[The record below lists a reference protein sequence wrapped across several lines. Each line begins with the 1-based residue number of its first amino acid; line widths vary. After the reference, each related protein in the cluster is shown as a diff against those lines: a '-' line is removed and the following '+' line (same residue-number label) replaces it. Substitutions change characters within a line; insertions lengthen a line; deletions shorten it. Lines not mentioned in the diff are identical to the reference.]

1 MCGIAGLIAK
11 NGRSLDQGRLVA
23 MAGKIAHRGPDGHG
37 LWAEGQAGL
46 AHRRLALVDLSPS
59 GAQPMISDDG
69 RFVVTFNGE
78 IYNYKE
84 LREDFLA
91 NGGKL
96 RSTSDTEILL
106 TLFAQEGEAMLAK
119 LRGMFAFAIWDKQES
134 RLFFARDRIGK
145 KPFFYKHSEQ
155 EFAFASEV
163 KSLVDGE
170 SQIDEQAIRLFLGL
184 QYVPSPL
191 TGFKNIFSLEPG
203 MCGTWKDGILA
214 TRSYLERVSK
224 PDVSFDDAAHEVRR
238 ILDES
243 VRLRLIADVPVGIFL
258 SGGIDSSAIAAL
270 AHKQGV
276 KLSSFTLGFDEA
288 AFDERDQAAELAKK
302 FGFEHHAFLAK
313 PEDLLAIADE
323 AIEHY
328 DVPYA
333 DSSSLNTWILARE
346 TKKYTKAV
354 LTGDG
359 GDELFGGYR
368 RYGYFERAL
377 QLKKTGFG
385 IPAGFVSRIASDLTG
400 DKRFQRFA
408 DTIDGGYASLFC
420 GAYFQQPEALGF
432 IDSHLRKNLDSI
444 GAAMDFDLH
453 SYLPDDLNVKMD
465 RATMRHGLEARCPLL
480 DQELVAYVTSLPTE
494 YRYKKG
500 QTKRL
505 LVESVKDL
513 LPAEIGKRGKRGF
526 QVPLAIWFRGALRNA
541 FVERCVNSSKL
552 HAYIDKER
560 VEKLLSEN
568 DRGSDHGNRLWMLYS
583 LATWLEKYG

>member
-432 IDSHLRKNLDSI
+432 IDSHLRKDLDSI

>member
-408 DTIDGGYASLFC
+408 DTIDGGYAALFC

-432 IDSHLRKNLDSI
+432 IDSHLRKDLDSI

-505 LVESVKDL
+505 LVEAVKDL
-513 LPAEIGKRGKRGF
+513 YYQRRSASVGSGVFK
-526 QVPLAIWFRGALRNA
+526 FRSLSGSAVLCGMRL
-541 FVERCVNSSKL
+541 SSD
-552 HAYIDKER
+552 A
-560 VEKLLSEN
+560 
-568 DRGSDHGNRLWMLYS
+568 
-583 LATWLEKYG
+583 

>member
-11 NGRSLDQGRLVA
+11 NGRSLDQDRLIA
-23 MAGKIAHRGPDGHG
+23 MAGKIAHRGPDGEG
-37 LWAEGQAGL
+37 MWVEGQAGL

-59 GAQPMISDDG
+59 GAQPMVSEDG

-84 LREDFLA
+84 LRSQLSGVRFQ
-91 NGGKL
+91 
-96 RSTSDTEILL
+96 SQSDTEILL
-106 TLFAQEGEAMLAK
+106 TLFAQEGEAMLTK

-170 SQIDEQAIRLFLGL
+170 SQIDAQAIRLFLGL

-203 MCGTWKDGILA
+203 MCGTWKDGFLT

-270 AHKQGV
+270 AHKQGA

-313 PEDLLAIADE
+313 PEDLLAISDD

-368 RYGYFERAL
+368 RYRYFEQAL
-377 QLKKTGFG
+377 QLKKLGLG
-385 IPAGFVSRIASDLTG
+385 IPAGFVSRIASDMTG
-400 DKRFQRFA
+400 DKRFDRFA
-408 DTIDGGYASLFC
+408 DAIDGGYAALFC
-420 GAYFQQPEALGF
+420 GAYFQQPEAIEF
-432 IDSHLRKNLDSI
+432 INKRLKKELDPI
-444 GAAMDFDLH
+444 GAAMDFDLR

-505 LVESVKDL
+505 FVEAVKDL

-526 QVPLAIWFRGALRNA
+526 QVPLAIWFRGALRSA

-552 HAYIDKER
+552 HAYIKKER

>member
-23 MAGKIAHRGPDGHG
+23 MAGKIAHRGPDGDG
-37 LWAEGQAGL
+37 MWVEGQAGL

-69 RFVVTFNGE
+69 RYVITFNGE

-84 LREDFLA
+84 LREEYLA
-91 NGGKL
+91 KGGML

-134 RLFFARDRIGK
+134 CLFFARDRIGK
-145 KPFFYKHSEQ
+145 KPFFYRHNED

-163 KSLVDGE
+163 KSLIDAE
-170 SQIDEQAIRLFLGL
+170 ARIDEQAVRLFLGL

-203 MCGTWKDGILA
+203 MCGTWKDGVLA
-214 TRSYLERVSK
+214 TRSYIEPVTRS
-224 PDVSFDDAAHEVRR
+224 DVSFDDAVHEVRR

-258 SGGIDSSAIAAL
+258 SGGIDSSSIAAL

-288 AFDERDQAAELAKK
+288 AFDERDQAAELAKE
-302 FGFEHHAFLAK
+302 FGFEHHSFLAK

-323 AIEHY
+323 VIEHY

-346 TKKYTKAV
+346 TKKHVKAA

-368 RYGYFERAL
+368 RYRYFEQAL
-377 QLKKTGFG
+377 GFKQMG
-385 IPAGFVSRIASDLTG
+385 VGPIAGQMSRVVGQVMG
-400 DKRFQRFA
+400 DPKFQRFA

-420 GAYFQQPEALGF
+420 GAYFQQPEALAF
-432 IDSHLRKNLDSI
+432 IDSHLKKDLDPI

-453 SYLPDDLNVKMD
+453 SYLSDDLNVKMD
-465 RATMRHGLEARCPLL
+465 RASMRHGLEARCPLL
-480 DQELVAYVTSLPTE
+480 DQELVSYVTSLPTE

-505 LVESVKDL
+505 LVEAVKDL
-513 LPAEIGKRGKRGF
+513 LPIEIGKRAKRGF

-541 FVERCVNSSKL
+541 FVERCVNSTKL
-552 HAYIDKER
+552 HTYVAKER

>member
-11 NGRSLDQGRLVA
+11 NGRSLDQDRLVA
-23 MAGKIAHRGPDGHG
+23 MVGKIAHRGPDGDG
-37 LWAEGQAGL
+37 MWIEGQAGL

-69 RFVVTFNGE
+69 RFIVTFNGE

-84 LREDFLA
+84 LREAYLA
-91 NGGKL
+91 KGGTL

-119 LRGMFAFAIWDKQES
+119 LRGMFAFAVWDKQES

-145 KPFFYKHSEQ
+145 KPFFYRHTEE

-163 KSLVDGE
+163 KSLIHGKE
-170 SQIDEQAIRLFLGL
+170 SIDEDAIRLFLGL

-191 TGFKNIFSLEPG
+191 TGFKNVFSLEPG
-203 MCGTWKDGILA
+203 MCGTWKDGVL
-214 TRSYLERVSK
+214 TMRSYIEQVTKS
-224 PDVSFDDAAHEVRR
+224 DVSFEGAVHEVRR

-270 AHKQGV
+270 AYKQGA

-302 FGFEHHAFLAK
+302 FGFEHHSFLAK
-313 PEDLLAIADE
+313 PEDLLVIADE
-323 AIEHY
+323 VIEHY

-346 TKKYTKAV
+346 TKKHVKAA

-368 RYGYFERAL
+368 RYRYFEQAL
-377 QLKKTGFG
+377 GFKRMGIGALAGFG
-385 IPAGFVSRIASDLTG
+385 SRLAHRVTG
-400 DKRFQRFA
+400 DARYERFA

-420 GAYFQQPEALGF
+420 GAYFQQPEALAF
-432 IDSHLRKNLDSI
+432 IEGRLRKDLDPM

-500 QTKRL
+500 QAKRL
-505 LVESVKDL
+505 LVEAVKDL
-513 LPAEIGKRGKRGF
+513 LPAEVGKRAKRGF
-526 QVPLAIWFRGALRNA
+526 QVPLAIWFRGALRSA
-541 FVERCVNSSKL
+541 FVERCVNSTKL
-552 HAYIDKER
+552 HAYVAKER
-560 VEKLLSEN
+560 IEKLLSEN

>member
-11 NGRSLDQGRLVA
+11 NGRSLDQGRLVS
-23 MAGKIAHRGPDGHG
+23 MAGKISHRGPDGHG
-37 LWAEGQAGL
+37 LWVEGQAGL

-84 LREDFLA
+84 LRDAFLA
-91 NGGKL
+91 KGGKL

-163 KSLVDGE
+163 KSLVDGDA
-170 SQIDEQAIRLFLGL
+170 QIDEQAIRLFLGL

-191 TGFKNIFSLEPG
+191 TGFKNFFSLEPG
-203 MCGTWKDGILA
+203 MCGTWKDGVLA

-224 PDVSFDDAAHEVRR
+224 ADVSIDGAAHEVRR

-408 DTIDGGYASLFC
+408 DTIDGGYAALFC

-432 IDSHLRKNLDSI
+432 IDSHLRKDLDSI

-505 LVESVKDL
+505 LVAAVKDL

>member
-23 MAGKIAHRGPDGHG
+23 MAGKIAHRGPDGEG
-37 LWAEGQAGL
+37 MWVEGQAGL

-59 GAQPMISDDG
+59 GAQPMVSEDG

-84 LREDFLA
+84 LRSQLSGVRFQSE
-91 NGGKL
+91 
-96 RSTSDTEILL
+96 SDTEILL
-106 TLFAQEGEAMLAK
+106 ALYAQEGEAMLAK

-145 KPFFYKHSEQ
+145 KPFFYKRSEQ

-203 MCGTWKDGILA
+203 MCGTWKDGVFA

-270 AHKQGV
+270 AHKQGA

-288 AFDERDQAAELAKK
+288 AFDERDQSAELAKK

-323 AIEHY
+323 TIEHY

-346 TKKYTKAV
+346 TKKHAKAV

-368 RYGYFERAL
+368 RYRYFEQAL
-377 QLKKTGFG
+377 QLKILGFG

-400 DKRFQRFA
+400 DQRFQRFA

-420 GAYFQQPEALGF
+420 GAYFQQPEAIEF
-432 IDSHLRKNLDSI
+432 INKRLKKELDPI

-453 SYLPDDLNVKMD
+453 SYLSDDLNVKMD

-505 LVESVKDL
+505 LVEAVKDL
-513 LPAEIGKRGKRGF
+513 LPVEIGKRGKRGF
-526 QVPLAIWFRGALRNA
+526 QVPLAIWFRGAMRNA
-541 FVERCVNSSKL
+541 FVERCVTSSKL

>member
-23 MAGKIAHRGPDGHG
+23 MAGKIAHRGPDGDG
-37 LWAEGQAGL
+37 MWVEGHAGL

-69 RFVVTFNGE
+69 RYIVTFNGE

-84 LREDFLA
+84 LRSQLSGVRFQSE
-91 NGGKL
+91 
-96 RSTSDTEILL
+96 SDTEVLL
-106 TLFAQEGEAMLAK
+106 ALFAQEGERMLAR

-145 KPFFYKHSEQ
+145 KPFFYRHNED

-163 KSLVDGE
+163 KSLIDAE
-170 SQIDEQAIRLFLGL
+170 AQIDEQAVRLFLGL

-203 MCGTWKDGILA
+203 MCGTWKDGVLA
-214 TRSYLERVSK
+214 TRSYIEPVTRS
-224 PDVSFDDAAHEVRR
+224 DVSFDDAVHEVRR

-302 FGFEHHAFLAK
+302 FGFEHHSFLAK

-323 AIEHY
+323 VIEHY

-346 TKKYTKAV
+346 TKKHVKAA

-368 RYGYFERAL
+368 RYGYLDKIQKIETWGASRV
-377 QLKKTGFG
+377 TRH
-385 IPAGFVSRIASDLTG
+385 VSRFMGRVIRDA
-400 DKRFQRFA
+400 RFERFA
-408 DTIDGGYASLFC
+408 DAIGGGYPALFC
-420 GAYFQQPEALGF
+420 GAYFQQPEALAF
-432 IDSHLRKNLDSI
+432 IDSHLKKDLDPI

-453 SYLPDDLNVKMD
+453 SYLSDDLNVKMD
-465 RATMRHGLEARCPLL
+465 RASMRHGLEARCPLL
-480 DQELVAYVTSLPTE
+480 DQELVSYVTSLPTE

-500 QTKRL
+500 QSKRL
-505 LVESVKDL
+505 LVEAVKDL
-513 LPAEIGKRGKRGF
+513 LPIEIGKRAKRGF
-526 QVPLAIWFRGALRNA
+526 QVPLAMWFRGALRNA
-541 FVERCVNSSKL
+541 FVERCVNSRKL
-552 HAYIDKER
+552 HAYIDKGRIER
-560 VEKLLSEN
+560 LLNEN